1 VRGRPDGDEDDGS
14 QEEGVAGRRG
24 AAQDPA
30 RSPIQLQAGGRQGGR
45 TAAADRGREGCHP
58 AVPERPFA
66 RIARL
71 GPPGSLASL
80 ESARGTESSL
90 LRARGGALACRRPPP
105 GRQTGQER
113 FRRLPTA
120 SRTGNRAED
129 GRCSR
134 LEAGHPPIRSAL
146 GRRHE
151 RPAAACH
158 AGGGVAAVR
167 LHLAQARLH
176 LAQARLHLAQARLHL
191 AQARLHLAQARL
203 HPAQARLHPAQA
215 RLHRPQA
222 RPAAVR
228 LHNSQGR
235 PSGSRLRR
243 PQARLAA
250 VRLHRPQARL
260 AAVRLH
266 NSQARPP
273 GCSLRCPRA
282 RLAAV
287 RLHNSQARPPGCSL
301 RCPQAWLAALRLRRP
316 EAGLRRS
323 QAGLGPPQALERA
336 LCLPRCPRAGSL
348 PPPRR
353 PVGAIAGRAADGW
366 ARRAPLC
373 RPGVQ
378 DGAHADPECSGRRS
392 TARRAEEVSAA
403 ACDLRRVGLAPLIRR
418 TTPASAGDFCAPH
431 V

>member
-1 VRGRPDGDEDDGS
+1 MRGRPDGDEDDGS

-66 RIARL
+66 RIASL

-80 ESARGTESSL
+80 ESARVTEIPF
-90 LRARGGALACRRPPP
+90 LRARSGALACRRPTP

-113 FRRLPTA
+113 FCRLPTA
-120 SRTGNRAED
+120 GRTGNGAED

-158 AGGGVAAVR
+158 ARGGVAAVR

-176 LAQARLHLAQARLHL
+176 LAQARLRC
-191 AQARLHLAQARL
+191 
-203 HPAQARLHPAQA
+203 
-215 RLHRPQA
+215 
-222 RPAAVR
+222 
-228 LHNSQGR
+228 
-235 PSGSRLRR
+235 

-250 VRLHRPQARL
+250 ARLHNSQARPPGCRRRCPQARL
-260 AAVRLH
+260 TAVRLH

-273 GCSLRCPRA
+273 GCRLRCPQA

-287 RLHNSQARPPGCSL
+287 RLHDSQARPPGCRL
-301 RCPQAWLAALRLRRP
+301 RCPQGWLAALRLRRP
-316 EAGLRRS
+316 EAGIRRS

-336 LCLPRCPRAGSL
+336 LRLR
-348 PPPRR
+348 PPRR
-353 PVGAIAGRAADGW
+353 PVGAIAGRAADGR
-366 ARRAPLC
+366 ARRSPLC
-373 RPGVQ
+373 RSGVQ
-378 DGAHADPECSGRRS
+378 DGAHVDPECSGRRS
-392 TARRAEEVSAA
+392 AARRAEEVRAA
-403 ACDLRRVGLAPLIRR
+403 TCDLRRVGLAPPIRR
-418 TTPASAGDFCAPH
+418 TSPASAGDFCAPH